1 MRYVDPTLPSTK
13 ELSQTAADAGLL
25 RVGVF
30 VNESPQRI
38 ANIVSTVGLG
48 AIQLHGGEQP
58 EVALE
63 VQAATKLPVIRAIKM
78 PTGETSVSSI
88 SEQAAVWIEAGCHLL
103 LDSDAGA
110 VHGGSG
116 KTLHWPSVCAW
127 ADANPG
133 VAWTLA
139 GGLTPENVA
148 EAIRISGAT
157 SVDTAS
163 GVEEPRGV
171 KSKRRIEQFVKE
183 CRTELDP
190 NSDPNS

>member
-103 LDSDAGA
+103 LDSDAA
-110 VHGGSG
+110 RR
-116 KTLHWPSVCAW
+116 T
-127 ADANPG
+127 
-133 VAWTLA
+133 
-139 GGLTPENVA
+139 A
-148 EAIRISGAT
+148 EAARRCTGRRCALGQTRIR
-157 SVDTAS
+157 
-163 GVEEPRGV
+163 E
-171 KSKRRIEQFVKE
+171 
-183 CRTELDP
+183 
-190 NSDPNS
+190 